1 MAYFFFIKC
10 LINYIL
16 KYILKFSF
24 ILLKKLKQQ
33 DYIIY
38 VISCIKIIFDIHVIS
53 SRKSSAVALHK
64 HCSYREKNNSK
75 NSGLINFRGHQF
87 RGFNDNQRLKDMPIL
102 RQEYR
107 QEYQYHALLEAQV
120 NISFHGW
127 GQQRIPWYIDETTVC
142 NFLWKCDS
150 LITMYFITVYRGKH
164 LQIFHEQWLKRFK

>member
-1 MAYFFFIKC
+1 MIRIDIGIFFFIKC
-10 LINYIL
+10 LINYIP

-38 VISCIKIIFDIHVIS
+38 VISCIKFFFDIIS

-102 RQEYR
+102 RQEY
-107 QEYQYHALLEAQV
+107 QYHALLEAQV
-120 NISFHGW
+120 NISFHGLA
-127 GQQRIPWYIDETTVC
+127 QRIP
-142 NFLWKCDS
+142 
-150 LITMYFITVYRGKH
+150 
-164 LQIFHEQWLKRFK
+164 